1 MAHQVVYGYAFD
13 SSEFVEVEEDNSPNH
28 SGSGSSSSV
37 DPRVASSI
45 SSPPVTFDS
54 ESVEMVGTNS
64 SAFCQCQH
72 EDFLVECL
80 TCGSFF
86 DLGTFCPGC

>member
-1 MAHQVVYGYAFD
+1 MAHQVVYGYASD
-13 SSEFVEVEEDNSPNH
+13 SSEFVEVEEDTSPNH
-28 SGSGSSSSV
+28 SGSGSSSSI
-37 DPRVASSI
+37 DPSMASLI
-45 SSPPVTFDS
+45 SGPPVTSDS
-54 ESVEMVGTNS
+54 ESVEMASTSS